1 MINELGINI
10 DNIIDKKKLIDVNIS
25 TKSIDISTKGN
36 AWFGH

>member
-25 TKSIDISTKGN
+25 IKSIDITTKGK